1 MLRELKR
8 AAEES
13 GKDPQEFQQTA
24 NYLVANQF
32 VSAFKHGQRRHYLLV
47 EMYQQYFSN
56 LFDALGMKLYVNE
69 NERLAGVLPVEK
81 EAFVRLKTDET
92 LFLLVMRQ
100 VYEEKV
106 ENFEIDNG
114 FVSTNSVAILERYVQ
129 LVKREIPTETRF
141 KEILSL
147 FSKHGVIIRGK
158 AFEEDAK
165 NIMVSITPVVRL
177 IVTEA
182 YLRQLESFNGS
193 DPDDDDVQD
202 EQEGDEQGSRSES
215 PAAEVTEETP
225 QELSTS
231 DTAAEPATP
240 PDHDSEQ
247 ALLALSEEDSA
258 ATDKNE
264 AQ

>member
-8 AAEES
+8 VVEES

-24 NYLVANQF
+24 NYLLANQF
-32 VSAFKHGQRRHYLLV
+32 VSAFKHGQRRHFLLV
-47 EMYQQYFSN
+47 EMYQQYFAN

-69 NERLAGVLPVEK
+69 NERLAGLLPVER

-92 LFLLVMRQ
+92 LFLLVLRQ
-100 VYEEKV
+100 IYEEKV

-114 FVSTNSVAILERYVQ
+114 FVATNSVAILERYVQ

-141 KEILSL
+141 KDILTL

-158 AFEEDAK
+158 AYEEDAK
-165 NIMVSITPVVRL
+165 NLMINITPVVRL

-182 YLRQLESFNGS
+182 YLRQLESFNGA
-193 DPDDDDVQD
+193 DPEEDEVLD
-202 EQEGDEQGSRSES
+202 EQVEQNPEES
-215 PAAEVTEETP
+215 QV
-225 QELSTS
+225 
-231 DTAAEPATP
+231 
-240 PDHDSEQ
+240 
-247 ALLALSEEDSA
+247 
-258 ATDKNE
+258 

>member
-8 AAEES
+8 VVEES

-24 NYLVANQF
+24 NYLLANQF

-69 NERLAGVLPVEK
+69 NERLAGVLPVER

-100 VYEEKV
+100 IYEEKV

-141 KEILSL
+141 KDILTL
-147 FSKHGVIIRGK
+147 FSKQGVIIRGK
-158 AFEEDAK
+158 AYDEDAK
-165 NIMVSITPVVRL
+165 NLMISITPVVRL

-193 DPDDDDVQD
+193 DPDEDEVID
-202 EQEGDEQGSRSES
+202 EQTEQGLDGQENGNQ
-215 PAAEVTEETP
+215 AAVAPDPETQEEAV
-225 QELSTS
+225 Q
-231 DTAAEPATP
+231 
-240 PDHDSEQ
+240 
-247 ALLALSEEDSA
+247 
-258 ATDKNE
+258 
-264 AQ
+264 

>member
-1 MLRELKR
+1 MLRELKK

-24 NYLVANQF
+24 NYLLANQF
-32 VSAFKHGQRRHYLLV
+32 VSAFKHGQRRHFLLV
-47 EMYQQYFSN
+47 EMYQQYFAN

-92 LFLLVMRQ
+92 LILLVLRQ
-100 VYEEKV
+100 VYEEKI
-106 ENFEIDNG
+106 ENFEVDNG
-114 FVSTNSVAILERYVQ
+114 FVATNTLTVLERYVQ
-129 LVKREIPTETRF
+129 LVKREIPSETRF

-158 AFEEDAK
+158 AYEEDAK
-165 NIMVSITPVVRL
+165 NLMINITPVVRL

-182 YLRQLESFNGS
+182 YLRQLENFNGV
-193 DPDDDDVQD
+193 DPDED
-202 EQEGDEQGSRSES
+202 EVVDEEMETTES
-215 PAAEVTEETP
+215 GT
-225 QELSTS
+225 
-231 DTAAEPATP
+231 
-240 PDHDSEQ
+240 
-247 ALLALSEEDSA
+247 
-258 ATDKNE
+258 E

>member
-1 MLRELKR
+1 MLRELKK

-24 NYLVANQF
+24 NYLLANQF
-32 VSAFKHGQRRHYLLV
+32 VSAFKHGQRRHFLLV

-92 LFLLVMRQ
+92 LILLVLRQ
-100 VYEEKV
+100 VYEEKI
-106 ENFEIDNG
+106 ENFEVDNG
-114 FVSTNSVAILERYVQ
+114 FVATNTLTVLERYVQ
-129 LVKREIPTETRF
+129 LVKREIPSETRF

-158 AFEEDAK
+158 AYEEDAK
-165 NIMVSITPVVRL
+165 NLMINITPVVRL

-182 YLRQLESFNGS
+182 YLRQLENFNGV
-193 DPDDDDVQD
+193 DPDED
-202 EQEGDEQGSRSES
+202 EVVDEEMETTES
-215 PAAEVTEETP
+215 GT
-225 QELSTS
+225 
-231 DTAAEPATP
+231 
-240 PDHDSEQ
+240 
-247 ALLALSEEDSA
+247 
-258 ATDKNE
+258 E